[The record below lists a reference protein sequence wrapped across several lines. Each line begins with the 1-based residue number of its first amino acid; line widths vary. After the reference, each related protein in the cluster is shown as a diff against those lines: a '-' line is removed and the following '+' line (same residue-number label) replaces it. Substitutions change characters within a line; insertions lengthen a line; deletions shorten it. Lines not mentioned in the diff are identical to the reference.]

1 MSKEAVE
8 YDEVHRYLSRTDSK
22 YADGCSESR
31 KRAIRRFSA
40 RVILEDGILY
50 YLQFSEKDKEQV
62 TKKKQWVSDKQ
73 KQQQILR
80 SLHDDQAGGCHFGRD
95 KTREKVASRYYWS
108 TMYEDVDDYIKTC
121 EKCQKVMMHAVY
133 II

>member
-8 YDEVHRYLSRTDSK
+8 YGEVHRYLSRTDSK

-50 YLQFSEKDKEQV
+50 YLQFSEKDEEQV